1 MHVFSEDCISHLD
14 ELTMFFK
21 QVAGEIKDDL
31 GADGLFSLFE
41 PVLVIIQKEVQKGT
55 VLIPPTRILDVI
67 EVFSKI
73 PDFAVV
79 RVQNE
84 RNLKIIFV

>member
-14 ELTMFFK
+14 ELTVFFK

-31 GADGLFSLFE
+31 GADGLYSLFE
-41 PVLVIIQKEVQKGT
+41 PVLVIVQKEVQKGT
-55 VLIPPTRILDVI
+55 ILIPPTRILDVI

-79 RVQNE
+79 RV
-84 RNLKIIFV
+84 